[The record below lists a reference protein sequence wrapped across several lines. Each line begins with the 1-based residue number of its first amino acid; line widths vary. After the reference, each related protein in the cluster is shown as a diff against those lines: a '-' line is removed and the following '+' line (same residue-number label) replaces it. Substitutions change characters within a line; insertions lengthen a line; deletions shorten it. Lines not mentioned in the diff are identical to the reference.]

1 MLGSMS
7 EALARA
13 TPAQVD
19 GEPDAETMVPREQD
33 QDVAHIPQAKR
44 TEAWAGVII
53 MVLGAIAIGVAV
65 CVLSW
70 ALAIGGIVIGVI
82 GAGLALH
89 AQIFNHF
96 E

>member
-1 MLGSMS
+1 MS
-7 EALARA
+7 DALTRA
-13 TPAQVD
+13 TPQQLEGESDD
-19 GEPDAETMVPREQD
+19 GNMVPSEQD